1 MILNISTTKDK
12 RGEERLKRLLPSL
25 TSKGFKFDV
34 HYLDITIDPMEAI
47 YNKMREI
54 NKLNKDEDFYVWV
67 EDDVLIDSKLTEE
80 GLITLIEKYKSSTS
94 ILSLGSHN
102 YGEFKVLTEEVV
114 ELKRLQSLQF
124 LVVYKEGYT
133 LIDSIKLEVEQDRY
147 INTKEGHSVRTVVPY
162 LALQDNLEGSRI
174 KRYRRDEIAILNR
187 YEEQIVKGIKDKYC
201 YAKCN

>member
-1 MILNISTTKDK
+1 MEVQLITTKDK
-12 RGEERLKRLLPSL
+12 RGEERLKRLLPNL
-25 TSKGFKFDV
+25 QNNGLKCTI
-34 HYLDITIDPMEAI
+34 HYLDLTLDPMEAV
-47 YNKMREI
+47 YNKMLVI
-54 NKLNKDEDFYVWV
+54 NKLNKDKDFYVWV
-67 EDDVLIDSKLTEE
+67 EDDALIDSKLTEKE
-80 GLITLIEKYKSSTS
+80 LITLIEKYKSSTS

-102 YGEFKVLTEEVV
+102 YGEFKILTEEVV

-174 KRYRRDEIAILNR
+174 KRYRRDELAILNR
-187 YEEQIVKGIKDKYC
+187 YEKQIVKGIKDKYC
-201 YAKCN
+201 K

>member
-1 MILNISTTKDK
+1 MNLNVITTKDK
-12 RGEERLKRLLPSL
+12 RGEERLKRLLPTL
-25 TSKGFKFDV
+25 NSKDLKYTI
-34 HYLDITIDPMEAI
+34 HYLDLTLDSMEAI
-47 YNKMREI
+47 HNKMQEI

-67 EDDVLIDSKLTEE
+67 EDDALIDPKLTEKE
-80 GLITLIEKYKSSTS
+80 LITLIERYKSSTS

-102 YGEFKVLTEEVV
+102 YGEFKILTEEVV

-124 LVVYKEGYT
+124 LIIYKEGYP

-174 KRYRRDEIAILNR
+174 KRYRRDELAILNR